1 MLYKNDILEIAQQL
15 NDCIYTASDGK
26 CSLIEEIIEF
36 MSTDELNNM
45 LNNICNT
52 WFNCSLNE
60 IDNVMNGVDEAEEMR
75 YIIE

>member
-1 MLYKNDILEIAQQL
+1 MLDKNDILEIAQQL
-15 NDCIYTASDGK
+15 NDCIYTVSDGK
-26 CSLIEEIIEF
+26 YSLIEEIIEF

-52 WFNCSLNE
+52 WFNCSLDE
-60 IDNVMNGVDEAEEMR
+60 IDNVMNAVDKAEEMR